1 MSRRPPPVRA
11 DDMWADACALLER
24 AERLQRTF
32 FVPVRPGDAP
42 PAWEPPVDVYETAA
56 AVHVV
61 VALPGVA
68 RDQLEIRLR
77 GNTLVVA
84 GIRPLPTGLRRAV
97 VHRMEL
103 PHGRFERRIVLATP
117 GLALGEASFA
127 DGCLELTLEKRS

>member
-1 MSRRPPPVRA
+1 MNRRSPPVRA

-32 FVPVRPGDAP
+32 FVPARAGAAP
-42 PAWEPPVDVYETAA
+42 PAWEPPVDVYESAR
-56 AVHVV
+56 AVHVI

-68 RDQLEIRLR
+68 RDQVEVRLE
-77 GNTLVVA
+77 GDTLVVA
-84 GIRPLPTGLRRAV
+84 GVRSLPAGLRRAA

-103 PHGRFERRIVLATP
+103 PHGRFERRIVLATRS
-117 GLALGEASFA
+117 LALGEAHLA